1 MRKLAYTI
9 LTVGEAIEAT
19 GSVADLLREI
29 PYLLTYGIPNRRVI
43 NSVLR
48 KGIIDSGMSG
58 GVEWEPFEIDEREF
72 SDVVSSLSDSG
83 SEILS
88 LPHWV
93 ATEDDLLVWIYEKE
107 HGVPA
112 KEHKQLQDACRNTE
126 FEISRAEDQG
136 EDELVESLHLRYID
150 ESNALVEFI
159 DKHMKR

>member
-1 MRKLAYTI
+1 MRKVTYTI
-9 LTVGEAIEAT
+9 LNVGEAIEAT

-29 PYLLTYGIPNRRVI
+29 PYFLTYGIPNQRVI

-48 KGIIDSGMSG
+48 KEIIDSGMSG

-72 SDVVSSLSDSG
+72 SEVVSSLSDSG

-88 LPHWV
+88 LPQWV

-112 KEHKQLQDACRNTE
+112 KEYKQLQDACRNTE
-126 FEISRAEDQG
+126 FEISRAKDQG

-150 ESNALVEFI
+150 ESSALVEFI

>member
-1 MRKLAYTI
+1 MRKLVYTI
-9 LTVGEAIEAT
+9 LNVGEDIEAT

-29 PYLLTYGIPNRRVI
+29 PYFLTYGIPNQRVI

-72 SDVVSSLSDSG
+72 SEVVSSLSDSG

-88 LPHWV
+88 LPQWV

>member
-1 MRKLAYTI
+1 MKKLAYTI

-29 PYLLTYGIPNRRVI
+29 PYFLTYGIPNQRVI

-72 SDVVSSLSDSG
+72 SEVVSSLSDSG

-88 LPHWV
+88 LPQWV

-126 FEISRAEDQG
+126 FEISRVEDQG